1 MKNKNKGNKVD
12 SSSINDSFKIQGI
25 FRIFTDMVISENML
39 KWGMRF
45 YPPQFF
51 QRIWVKKIDK
61 GFSGVHVKI
70 FKSFLNI
77 NYNNSIFGGTIFS
90 GSDPFYAVL
99 FDQILQRK
107 NIKCR
112 VWLKSASINYLKPG
126 RTNLVF
132 SITLTEE
139 EILEA
144 ETALRTVGKFVK
156 AYSINM
162 FNSEGEL
169 CATVINEVYVRN
181 LFKGEEHTIA
191 Y

>member
-1 MKNKNKGNKVD
+1 
-12 SSSINDSFKIQGI
+12 
-25 FRIFTDMVISENML
+25 MVISENML

-45 YPPQFF
+45 YPPLFF
-51 QRIWVKKIDK
+51 QRIWVKKFDK
-61 GFSGVHVKI
+61 GFSGVHVKV

-77 NYNNSIFGGTIFS
+77 NYNSSIFGGTIFS
-90 GSDPFYAVL
+90 GSDPFYALL

-107 NIKCR
+107 GIKCR

-126 RTNLVF
+126 RTSLVF
-132 SITLTEE
+132 SISLTEE

-144 ETALRTVGKFVK
+144 ETALRTVGKFIK
-156 AYSINM
+156 AYPINM
-162 FNSEGEL
+162 FNSKGEL
-169 CATVINEVYVRN
+169 CATVINEVYIRN